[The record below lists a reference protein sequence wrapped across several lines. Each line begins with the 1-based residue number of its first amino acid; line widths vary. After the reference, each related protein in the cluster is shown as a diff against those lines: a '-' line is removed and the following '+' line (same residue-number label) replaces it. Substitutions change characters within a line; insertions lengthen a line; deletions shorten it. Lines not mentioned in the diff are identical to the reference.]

1 MKFMVK
7 RIFDIFFSFLCLL
20 ILSPLILII
29 SVFSYIIQGNP
40 ILFIHSRLG
49 QNGKPFKIIKFRTM
63 INKPSVSAKDD
74 EGRLTI
80 WGRFLRRTS
89 LDEILALYNV
99 VKGDMSIV
107 GPRPMPVKYYTR
119 FNNNQLKRFLIKPG
133 ITGLAQIKGRNKISW
148 DERFKLDVDYVNCN
162 SFFLDV
168 KIIFTTFF
176 IVLKGVG
183 IKSKDSEI
191 MPEFLGTE
199 KKEK

>member
-1 MKFMVK
+1 MKFIVK
-7 RIFDIFFSFLCLL
+7 RIFDISFSFLCLL

-29 SVFSYIIQGNP
+29 SVFSYVIQGNP
-40 ILFIHSRLG
+40 ILFIHNRLG

-63 INKPSVSAKDD
+63 NNKPSVSAKDD

-99 VKGDMSIV
+99 FKGDMSIV
-107 GPRPMPVKYYTR
+107 GPRPMPVKYYKR
-119 FNNNQLKRFLIKPG
+119 FNDNQLKRFLIKPG

-148 DERFKLDVDYVNCN
+148 DERFKLDVNYVNCN

-168 KIIFTTFF
+168 KIIFATFF

-183 IKSKDSEI
+183 VKSEDSEI

>member
-1 MKFMVK
+1 
-7 RIFDIFFSFLCLL
+7 
-20 ILSPLILII
+20 
-29 SVFSYIIQGNP
+29 
-40 ILFIHSRLG
+40 
-49 QNGKPFKIIKFRTM
+49 M

-74 EGRLTI
+74 ERRLTI

-162 SFFLDV
+162 SFF
-168 KIIFTTFF
+168 
-176 IVLKGVG
+176 
-183 IKSKDSEI
+183 
-191 MPEFLGTE
+191 
-199 KKEK
+199 